1 VNLIQSL
8 VHRFYTS
15 PPLFQSPRHRK
26 QYPVDVVAPSRQLL
40 RRLRVLRIF
49 LLGRRQE
56 FPLVSQG
63 SFLRLLEHYRLQL
76 LLLRC
81 DLPDLLEPAE
91 RDLWGR
97 EQALNESLL

>member
-1 VNLIQSL
+1 MNLIQGL

-15 PPLFQSPRHRK
+15 PSLLQSPRHRK

-40 RRLRVLRIF
+40 RGLRVLRIF
-49 LLGRRQE
+49 LLGRGQE
-56 FPLVSQG
+56 FSLVSQG

-97 EQALNESLL
+97 EEALNESLL